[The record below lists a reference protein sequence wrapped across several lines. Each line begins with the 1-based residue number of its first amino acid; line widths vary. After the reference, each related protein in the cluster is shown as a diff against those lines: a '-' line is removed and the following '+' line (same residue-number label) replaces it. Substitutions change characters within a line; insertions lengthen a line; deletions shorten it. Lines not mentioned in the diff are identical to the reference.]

1 MKIKPG
7 RLLEEQM
14 RGGEAIA
21 YGSDGCIFTPRLVIK
36 TGADGVRTAVPS
48 DVVGFGMNEDD
59 DNFVSKVFFSRQVAN
74 NEYTVLREVNDTTG
88 GTGTVKYYGAI
99 EEFDILGDNVP
110 DVAGVGYK
118 DLGRGRRAPTI
129 CARLKASPASEP
141 KYMIHMERISGDLLR
156 LIVGPTLHPSAFL
169 QAWQALKMLHDRP
182 RGGIFHLDLAQRNI
196 FMKGDKAILGDYGSG
211 YMVNGPESFDDF
223 VRRYVDRYSIGI
235 GSLIDNDGISPEFA
249 LALTCYNAILD
260 PAVGFRRIADSYM
273 QVIHGEGGGYG
284 LTDLSIVPA
293 ITDEGQNARYWQKLD
308 DLLLTIARL
317 SDAGDR
323 EALKTLIISLA
334 AASDKKIFLQSILPK
349 IELPLEEKNRLYE
362 AVLLNDNFAEIDT
375 MLRTERQPQQQDPTA
390 AARVAELQRRLDALM
405 GRSPAQGGGSKRR
418 SSRRRRTVR
427 RSALRRRLT
436 ARW

>member
-1 MKIKPG
+1 
-7 RLLEEQM
+7 M

-21 YGSDGCIFTPRLVIK
+21 FGSDGCIFTPRLVIN

-48 DVVGFGMNEDD
+48 DIVGFGMNEDD
-59 DNFVSKVFFSRQVAN
+59 NNFVSKVFFSRQIAN
-74 NEYTVLREVNDTTG
+74 NEYTVLREVNDTTR
-88 GTGTVKYYGAI
+88 GTGTIKYFGAI

-110 DVAGVGYK
+110 DVAGIAYK
-118 DLGRGRRAPTI
+118 DLGKGARAPTI
-129 CARLKASPASEP
+129 CTRLKASPASEK

-182 RGGIFHLDLAQRNI
+182 LGGIFHLDLAQRNI
-196 FMKGDKAILGDYGSG
+196 FMKGGMAILGDYGSG
-211 YMVNGPESFDDF
+211 YMVNGPESFDEF

-235 GSLIDNDGISPEFA
+235 GSLIGNDGISPEFA

-260 PAVGFRRIADSYM
+260 PAVGFRGISDTYM
-273 QVIHGEGGGYG
+273 QVIHGEGGGRG

-293 ITDEGQNARYWQKLD
+293 ITDEGQNARYWEKLD
-308 DLLLTIARL
+308 ELLLTIARL

-323 EALKTLIISLA
+323 EGLKRLIVSLA
-334 AASDKKIFLQSILPK
+334 AASDKKVFLQSILPK

-375 MLRTERQPQQQDPTA
+375 MLRTERPPQQQDPAA
-390 AARVAELQRRLDALM
+390 AARIADLQQRLAALM
-405 GRSPAQGGGSKRR
+405 GRPAQGGSMRR
-418 SSRRRRTVR
+418 KTAHRIASRRRKTVR
-427 RSALRRRLT
+427 RGRHGRR
-436 ARW
+436 